1 MLERREALPVPARGA
16 AQIQAPE
23 STPQVQVKTLRLGS
37 LQDGTGY
44 PARITLDTQAQ
55 KLSVTIEN
63 SGYRKVGP

>member
-1 MLERREALPVPARGA
+1 M
-16 AQIQAPE
+16 
-23 STPQVQVKTLRLGS
+23 GS